1 MVVNVDFHHRN
12 RSFATKNGRLMVSE
26 DAFESSLLACSVAV
40 VGMKIASV
48 VVERERKM

>member
-1 MVVNVDFHHRN
+1 MVVDGDFHHRN

-26 DAFESSLLACSVAV
+26 DLFESSFFACSVAI

-48 VVERERKM
+48 VVERDRKR